1 MSQDTKICLCVFASS
16 HGVRGDIKVKAFTED
31 PRDIVAYGPLQNQD
45 GTREFNLK
53 VIRVLNNNVVL
64 VSCPE
69 IANREE
75 AQTLSGMKLFIDRD
89 KLPALEEEDEFYLE
103 DLTGL
108 KAIDEQQ
115 NSLGIIA
122 AVHNF
127 GAGDLLELQKIPNI
141 KGARLIPFT
150 KEAVPAID
158 LDGGAVTISVA
169 FSPHNEEKDPPA
181 PPKKRK

>member
-89 KLPALEEEDEFYLE
+89 KLTVPENKRPNFTA
-103 DLTGL
+103 
-108 KAIDEQQ
+108 
-115 NSLGIIA
+115 SLDIIFIERTE
-122 AVHNF
+122 V
-127 GAGDLLELQKIPNI
+127 LLSGFRVI
-141 KGARLIPFT
+141 
-150 KEAVPAID
+150 
-158 LDGGAVTISVA
+158 
-169 FSPHNEEKDPPA
+169 
-181 PPKKRK
+181 